1 MWYTINRNEVMLM
14 LVREKYLRKIRP
26 FYENELIKIIVGI
39 RRSGKSVI
47 MRQIQEEIRKNGVN
61 ETHMIFMNFEDL
73 IFSNIK
79 NEMDLYQ
86 YVTEKIQDKEKYYLF
101 FDEIQNVENFEK
113 AVNSFRSTQNVSIF
127 LTGSNSRLLS
137 GELSSLLSG
146 RYVSFHI
153 MPFSFQEVCALKKL
167 KKEQVEE
174 KDLLEYLKW
183 GGMPQR
189 FSLGSENEMKT
200 LLIDLYNSIILKD
213 IVQRYRVKDIDMLNK
228 IVEYLVTTPS
238 QLFSAKSISKFMES
252 ENRSLSKETLYN
264 YLNYITSTF
273 IMHKAGRY
281 DLKGKKKLAT
291 MEKYY
296 LTDMG
301 IGRVKDT
308 ESHVNLGAALE
319 NVIYNELLIRG
330 YDVFVGKVDDG
341 EVDFVATRMNEK
353 IYVQVAYLL
362 ADDRIIERD
371 FGVFKKIK
379 DNYPKYVIS
388 LDKWDFSKNGI
399 IHKNAIDFLL
409 EEYT

>member
-1 MWYTINRNEVMLM
+1 M

-362 ADDRIIERD
+362 ADDRIIERE